1 MIEVAGPA
9 RLAGAMLHIRFDT
22 PFGPCALAWSEAG
35 LTRVLLA
42 EQDPSK
48 LDERMAKAGCEPA
61 DGPVPSFINDAIAGL
76 RSALAGDAVP
86 LDALPL
92 DESIITP
99 FHESVYRALR
109 RVPRGTTV
117 TYGDLAKQVGEP
129 GAARAIGVAMGRN
142 PWPVI
147 VPCHR
152 VLAAGGKLGG
162 FSAPGG
168 TRTKE
173 RLLALEGIVIG
184 DPVLPGLFD
193 RNDVA

>member
-1 MIEVAGPA
+1 MP
-9 RLAGAMLHIRFDT
+9 HIRFDT

-61 DGPVPSFINDAIAGL
+61 DGPVPSFINNAIAGL
-76 RSALAGDAVP
+76 RSALAGPASPPDPPP
-86 LDALPL
+86 LDELPLEALPL

-99 FHESVYRALR
+99 FHASVYRALR